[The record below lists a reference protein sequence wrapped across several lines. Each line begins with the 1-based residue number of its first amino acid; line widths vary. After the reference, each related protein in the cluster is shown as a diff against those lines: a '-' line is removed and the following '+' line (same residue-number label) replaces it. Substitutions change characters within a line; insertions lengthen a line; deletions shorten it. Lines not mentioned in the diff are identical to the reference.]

1 MNYTEWEA
9 SVPEAMKVDSVWMVT
24 AYRRAMFLG
33 DLCWQDVTNLLKD
46 KRTVSSSDQLYRAV
60 CSVGANLAEGYSR
73 VSGKDRALFYQYSLG
88 SAREARDWYYK
99 CRFVLGEEVFSH
111 RVQIISEIARL
122 LVTMIP
128 DQRGYLVREEAT
140 SYET

>member
-1 MNYTEWEA
+1 M
-9 SVPEAMKVDSVWMVT
+9 
-24 AYRRAMFLG
+24 
-33 DLCWQDVTNLLKD
+33 TNLLKD
-46 KRTVSSSDQLYRAV
+46 KRTVSTSDQPYRAI

-99 CRFVLGEEVFSH
+99 CRYVLGDEVFNH
-111 RVQIISEIARL
+111 RVQIISEIVRL

-128 DQRGYLVREEAT
+128 DQRGYLVREETAP
-140 SYET
+140 YET